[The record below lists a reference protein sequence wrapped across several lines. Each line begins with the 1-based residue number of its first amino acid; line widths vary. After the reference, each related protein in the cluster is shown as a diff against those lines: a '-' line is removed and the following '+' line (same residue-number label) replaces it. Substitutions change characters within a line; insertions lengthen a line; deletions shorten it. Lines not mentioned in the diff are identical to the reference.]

1 MGMIMVPQFGVFDH
15 IEPQAGSTLKQSSDL
30 RLTQI
35 ENWIK
40 PVSTPII

>member
-1 MGMIMVPQFGVFDH
+1 MVPQFGVFDH